1 VLANEQIDEQ
11 GRSWRSGAVAEK
23 KKLSQWFVR
32 TTNLAEILLKD
43 LEKLSEW
50 PDVVKEMQKG
60 WIGLKEGFE
69 ITFKLINK
77 KKDIMGNIDIFTTKV
92 ETIYGVTFLGVMLDY
107 EGLRGILS
115 ENDLKR
121 ISEYSERNKETEE
134 KLKDGLLLESIMA
147 VHPLTRVEIP
157 IYICNYI
164 IKDFGTG
171 AIMGVP
177 SHDERDQ
184 EFAEK
189 FKIDLIKVLN
199 EKGNH
204 DNNK

>member
-1 VLANEQIDEQ
+1 MANEQIDEQ

-23 KKLSQWFVR
+23 KTLSQWFVR
-32 TTNLAEILLKD
+32 TTDLAEILLKD
-43 LEKLSEW
+43 LEKLKEW

-60 WIGLKEGFE
+60 WIGLKQGFE

-77 KKDIMGNIDIFTTKV
+77 KKNIIGNIDIFTTKI

-107 EGLRGILS
+107 DGLEGILC

-121 ISEYSERNKETEE
+121 IREYSERNKTKED

-147 VHPLTRVEIP
+147 VHPLTGVEVP

-189 FKIDLIKVLN
+189 FKIDMIKVLN
-199 EKGNH
+199 ENGN
-204 DNNK
+204 NNYK